1 MFFNCIL
8 EAIDSGRSQDGKK
21 PLEVM
26 LAQIRAI
33 RANRFPGKELL
44 DPDIWEFT
52 VKYNLD
58 DRVMNRLIETL
69 NNRKGKAKETLQAL
83 NDRLGNAQQ
92 PTGLGL
98 LAATSESFIDCN
110 LQLIH

>member
-1 MFFNCIL
+1 
-8 EAIDSGRSQDGKK
+8 
-21 PLEVM
+21 M

-33 RANRFPGKELL
+33 RANRFPGKEWHSATSEIGVEELL

-69 NNRKGKAKETLQAL
+69 NNRKGKAKETLQAHFFSWL
-83 NDRLGNAQQ
+83 RCSLR
-92 PTGLGL
+92 P
-98 LAATSESFIDCN
+98 
-110 LQLIH
+110 